1 MWGVVRCMRRKC
13 ALLCDVSRRKCVLPY
28 IVRFNM
34 FIVFL
39 NKYVHYYITRDYAR
53 HRPPLVGSVLH
64 KIALR
69 FINQTQM
76 LHYSRE
82 RRQRK

>member
-1 MWGVVRCMRRKC
+1 MSLARQSRVND
-13 ALLCDVSRRKCVLPY
+13 LLPSYGYWVN
-28 IVRFNM
+28 VRFNM
-34 FIVFL
+34 FIVFK
-39 NKYVHYYITRDYAR
+39 NKYVHYYMTRDYAR